1 MKCEVKKKL
10 ESQFDDLLQ
19 NFINIYIFT
28 KKKGGCTPNVGGA
41 SSPQLCNENNLKQT
55 EAL

>member
-28 KKKGGCTPNVGGA
+28 KKKGGCTPNVVGA